1 LGTDEDL
8 WWPSRAGLS
17 QQTVEIEAESVSHI
31 VLNRVGL
38 ESASPAYLSSYIADG
53 GIPESVSVDL
63 IAKVAAKLEDMS
75 YGLLTAPKARE
86 QRKTRKKSTE
96 QQQRRAT

>member
-1 LGTDEDL
+1 M
-8 WWPSRAGLS
+8 
-17 QQTVEIEAESVSHI
+17 EIEAESVSHI

-63 IAKVAAKLEDMS
+63 IAKVAAKLEEMS
-75 YGLLTAPKARE
+75 YRLLTAPKTKE
-86 QRKTRKKSTE
+86 QRKTRKKSPE
-96 QQQRRAT
+96 QQQRSAT